1 MLTPNSTG
9 KNCKQVYLLMHVK
22 RVSVD
27 RSKSVTCEVQYQ
39 LDVDL
44 KDSDAAH
51 KGTNYNT
58 DLLSLH
64 EDKQTDARTPGNKN
78 IESLTAQKLIRMT

>member
-58 DLLSLH
+58 DLLSAYYMRIS
-64 EDKQTDARTPGNKN
+64 KQTLELQEIKTLNHSQLRN
-78 IESLTAQKLIRMT
+78 